1 MRRMKSSP
9 IFLLMESRESE
20 MLPVVARRAGRG
32 VVAVMVVERRS
43 SKREV
48 WGNGKGLVEVK
59 VRRKTKRI
67 D

>member
-1 MRRMKSSP
+1 MRRIKSSP

-20 MLPVVARRAGRG
+20 MLPVVASSAGRG

-48 WGNGKGLVEVK
+48 CEDG
-59 VRRKTKRI
+59 RR